1 MPFPPD
7 LLNHDEEIVV
17 DLRPHWWFITPP
29 SVALGLALLIG
40 VVIIANTGDDG
51 VAQFAK
57 LFWGVVV
64 LVSLGWFAVRYSKW
78 VTTNFVVTTDRVI
91 YRVGV
96 FAKHGTEI
104 PTDKINAV
112 HFSQRFFERLI
123 GVGTLRIESASERGA
138 SEFSDIRKPSAVQNL
153 IHQQMERQ
161 SDQDVHRVGQAVADA
176 VSATAPGGAAA
187 SPAAADQI
195 EKLNQLRQ
203 QGAITEEEYQAK
215 KAELLDRM

>member
-1 MPFPPD
+1 M
-7 LLNHDEEIVV
+7 
-17 DLRPHWWFITPP
+17 DLRPHWWFITPS
-29 SVALGLALLIG
+29 SVALGLALFIG
-40 VVIIANTGDDG
+40 VVIIANTDSGG
-51 VAQFAK
+51 VEQA
-57 LFWGVVV
+57 LRIFWGIVV
-64 LVSLGWFAVRYSKW
+64 LAALGWFAVRYSKW
-78 VTTNFVVTTDRVI
+78 ITTNFVVTNDRVI
-91 YRVGV
+91 YRSGV

-112 HFSQRFFERLI
+112 HFSQKFFERLI

-138 SEFSDIRKPSAVQNL
+138 SEFSDIRKPSVVQNL

-161 SDQDVHRVGQAVADA
+161 SDQSASRLGQAAAEA
-176 VSATAPGGAAA
+176 VAA
-187 SPAAADQI
+187 SAPAAAAPAPPAAPAAGDQI

>member
-7 LLNHDEEIVV
+7 LLNADEEIVV
-17 DLRPHWWFITPP
+17 DLRPHWWFITPA
-29 SVALGLALLIG
+29 SAALGLSLLIG
-40 VVIIANTGDDG
+40 VIIIANTDDG
-51 VAQFAK
+51 GAEQALR

-64 LVSLGWFAVRYSKW
+64 LVSIGWFAVRYSKW
-78 VTTNFVVTTDRVI
+78 VTTNFVVTNDRVI

-112 HFSQRFFERLI
+112 HFSQRIFERLI
-123 GVGTLRIESASERGA
+123 GVGTLRIESASETGA
-138 SEFSDIRKPSAVQNL
+138 SQFTDIRKPSVVQNL

-161 SDQDVHRVGQAVADA
+161 SDQGAQHVGQAVADA
-176 VSATAPGGAAA
+176 VARAGQGAPTAPGAAL
-187 SPAAADQI
+187 

-203 QGAITEEEYQAK
+203 QGAITEAEYQAK